1 MDNPLVQLDPGL
13 FIWTII
19 TFLMLLGL
27 LAKFAWNPLLKMLTE
42 RESLIRESLENAEKA
57 RTDLEKINQESE
69 KIISQAR
76 SEAQTILAQGK
87 AAANKLKE
95 ETLDQARVSSKMIL
109 EDAKKDIKMERDK
122 AIFEIKSEVTDL
134 SISIAEKL
142 IRKNLSAEDNQKLIA
157 ESLKQVPPYEA

>member
-19 TFLMLLGL
+19 TFLMLFGL
-27 LAKFAWNPLLKMLTE
+27 LAKFAWNPLLKMLKE

-57 RTDLEKINQESE
+57 RTDLEKINQKSE

-76 SEAQTILAQGK
+76 SEAQTILAEGK
-87 AAANKLKE
+87 AAANKLKDK
-95 ETLDQARVSSKMIL
+95 TLDQARVSSKLIL

-122 AIFEIKSEVTDL
+122 AISEIKSEVTDL

-142 IRKNLSAEDNQKLIA
+142 IRKNLSAEDNQKLIE

>member
-27 LAKFAWNPLLKMLTE
+27 LAKFAWNPLLKMLKE

-57 RTDLEKINQESE
+57 RTDLEKINLESE

-87 AAANKLKE
+87 AAANKLKD

-109 EDAKKDIKMERDK
+109 EDAKKDIKIERDK
-122 AIFEIKSEVTDL
+122 AISEIKSEVTDL

-142 IRKNLSAEDNQKLIA
+142 IRKNLSAEDNQKLIE

>member
-19 TFLMLLGL
+19 TFLMLFGL
-27 LAKFAWNPLLKMLTE
+27 LAKFAWKPLLKMLSE
-42 RESLIRESLENAEKA
+42 RENMIRESLENAEKA

-76 SEAQTILAQGK
+76 SEAQIILAEGK
-87 AAANKLKE
+87 AAANKLKD
-95 ETLDQARVSSKMIL
+95 ETLVQARVSSKMIL
-109 EDAKKDIKMERDK
+109 EDAKNDIKIERDK
-122 AIFEIKSEVTDL
+122 AISEIKSEVTNL

-142 IRKNLSAEDNQKLIA
+142 IRKNLSAEDNQKLIE

>member
-19 TFLMLLGL
+19 TFLMLFDL
-27 LAKFAWNPLLKMLTE
+27 LAKFAWKPLLKMLTE
-42 RESLIRESLENAEKA
+42 RENMIRESLENAEKA
-57 RTDLEKINQESE
+57 QTDLEKINQESE

-76 SEAQTILAQGK
+76 SEAQIILAEGK
-87 AAANKLKE
+87 AAANKLKD
-95 ETLDQARVSSKMIL
+95 ETLVQARVSSKMIL
-109 EDAKKDIKMERDK
+109 EDAKNDIRIERDK
-122 AIFEIKSEVTDL
+122 AISEIKSEVTNL

-142 IRKNLSAEDNQKLIA
+142 IRKNLSAEDNQKLIE